1 MRRGND
7 SVGRVY
13 GAVPAPVCSP
23 DLLGLIKHGRVYDL
37 SNPTW
42 PDTPYAATT
51 SPFSVRMNQRHSD
64 DLGMGSFGE
73 ATEILTMSSHTA
85 THLDALCHIS
95 ERTDGH
101 PLLYGDLRAA
111 EAVSAFGFKELG
123 IERCPP
129 VIIRGLALDIPGSK
143 GMEVLPDSYGVTGS
157 DILSCCQKEG
167 FEIKPGDGVLIRTG
181 FSRYRHT
188 EQARF
193 TNLGAGPT
201 PDTCRW
207 LAEKRIALV
216 GSDTMAFE
224 RMPSP
229 HLGHIELIRKRG
241 IPILKQVNLDGVCT
255 DHIYQFLLIILPLRL
270 VGATASPVTPV
281 AIC

>member
-1 MRRGND
+1 MKPRND
-7 SVGRVY
+7 SQERVY
-13 GAVPAPVCSP
+13 GAVPAPICSSE
-23 DLLGLIKHGRVYDL
+23 LLGLIKRGSVYDL
-37 SNPTW
+37 SNPMK

-95 ERTDGH
+95 EKASGH
-101 PLLYGDLRAA
+101 PMLYGDLRAS
-111 EAVSAFGFKELG
+111 EAASELGFKELG

-129 VIIRGLALDIPGSK
+129 VIIRGLALDLPFSK
-143 GMEVLPDSYGVTGS
+143 GMEVLPDSYGVSES
-157 DILSCCQKEG
+157 DVATCCEMEG
-167 FEIKPGDGVLIRTG
+167 VEIKPGDGVLIRTG
-181 FSRYRHT
+181 FSKYRHT
-188 EQARF
+188 DQARF
-193 TNLGAGPT
+193 GDLGAGPT
-201 PDTCRW
+201 PATCRW
-207 LAEKRIALV
+207 LAEKGAVLV

-224 RMPSP
+224 RYPSP
-229 HLGHIELIRKRG
+229 HLGHIELIRRRG
-241 IPILKQVNLDGVCT
+241 IPILKQVNLDGVAA
-255 DHIYQFLLIILPLRL
+255 DHVYQFLLIILPLRL